1 MTDSAKIDYGKTI
14 HLPKT
19 DFPRRAG
26 LAQKEPELQKRWEKM
41 GLYEKQRAAS
51 KGREKFILHYGPPFA
66 NGNIHLGHVLSMT
79 LKDVVCRSYQMM
91 GYDAP
96 LVPGWDCH
104 GLPIEWKVEE
114 DFRAKG
120 KNATKDTDPV
130 GFRQECRAFA
140 QKWADV
146 QSAEF
151 QRIGL
156 NADWKHPYST
166 MHKKSEAL
174 IAAEIHKFL
183 MNDGLY
189 RGSKPVMWSIPE
201 QTALAEAEV
210 EYKDVKSNTIWVKFP
225 IKSGPKELMGANVV
239 IWTTTPWTLPGNRA
253 VAYGDDIEYI
263 CIEVA
268 GVVGKGGDITDTAS
282 LPGQKL
288 LIAECL
294 YNQFN
299 KSTGVSATQKND
311 ATEVLWRGKG
321 SSFAGVICRHP
332 LHSKGY
338 EFDVPMLAG
347 DFVTTD
353 AGTGFVHIAPGH
365 GEDDYHLGIKNKIEV
380 PQTVAGDGKYFEHVP
395 LFAGL
400 PVYMP
405 DGKKGPANKMV
416 TLAIIQAGN
425 FVGRDDNYEHSYPH
439 SWRSKAPVIF
449 RNTPQWFISMETN
462 DLRKKAIAEIAKTR
476 FVPERGRNRIGAMV
490 EGRGDWCVSRQRAW
504 GVPIALFVSKK
515 TGEALKDPKVNQRI
529 YEIVEKEG
537 SDAWFDHPAQHF
549 LGNQYDAN
557 DFDQVKDIIDVWFES
572 GSTQGFVLEQRPELA
587 HPADL
592 YLEGSDQHRG
602 WFQSS
607 LLVGVGTRG
616 KAPYKSILTH
626 GFILDE
632 KGYKMSKSTGNV
644 TSPAKLTEMYG
655 ADILRLWVAGCDYM
669 EDIKFGENILKGHVD
684 TYRRIRGTFCYLLGS
699 LGDFEKVKYAELS
712 DMDRWVLHKLHEIDG
727 LVRTSVKNFDFSGM
741 VATIHN
747 FCSRELSAFYF
758 DVCKDTLYCDA
769 RDSLKRRA
777 ILTVLDEVFN
787 FLVHWLSPVLCYTTE
802 EAWLAYKGVTA
813 EDVKESIHLSTF
825 PVAPK
830 EWHHPE
836 LEEKWQKILDVRS
849 TITKSLEVSRENKVI
864 GSSLEAAPKM
874 HIADTALAQ
883 ILRGINMA
891 EICITSAFEI
901 FEEDASANVYNV
913 TIEKAPGA
921 KCERCWK
928 YTTDVGSS
936 AQHPSICARCA
947 GVVQKELKSA
957 AA

>member
-1 MTDSAKIDYGKTI
+1 M
-14 HLPKT
+14 
-19 DFPRRAG
+19 
-26 LAQKEPELQKRWEKM
+26 EL
-41 GLYEKQRAAS
+41 YDKQRAAS

-79 LKDVVCRSYQMM
+79 LKDVVCRSYNML
-91 GYDAP
+91 GYDTP

-120 KNATKDTDPV
+120 KNGTKDTDPV

-146 QSAEF
+146 QSGEF
-151 QRIGL
+151 QRIGVL
-156 NADWKHPYST
+156 ADWKNPYST
-166 MHKKSEAL
+166 MFKKSEAM

-210 EYKDVKSNTIWVKFP
+210 EYKDITSDTVYVKFP
-225 IKSGPKELMGANVV
+225 IKKGTLKLPLSTDPTLFRSAGVDKGDDDISVV

-253 VAYGDDIEYI
+253 VAYGEDILYQ
-263 CIEVA
+263 CIEILSVKE
-268 GVVGKGGDITDTAS
+268 GSLLKVGDKILVHDPVI
-282 LPGQKL
+282 L
-288 LIAECL
+288 
-294 YNQFN
+294 
-299 KSTGVSATQKND
+299 SAVPNIGMG
-311 ATEVLWRGKG
+311 EIRELWRCKG
-321 SSFAGVICRHP
+321 SVLAGTILHHP
-332 LHSKGY
+332 LHGKGY

-365 GEDDYHLGIKNKIEV
+365 GEDDYHLGVKNKVEV

-400 PVYMP
+400 SVYMP
-405 DGKKGPANKMV
+405 DGKKGPANKLV
-416 TLAIIQAGN
+416 TNAIAEAGN
-425 FVGRDDNYEHSYPH
+425 LVAKQQITHSYPH

-449 RNTPQWFISMETN
+449 RNTPQWFISMDKN

-504 GVPIALFVSKK
+504 GVPIALFVNKK
-515 TGEALKDPKVNQRI
+515 TGSPLKDAKVNQRI
-529 YEIVEKEG
+529 YEVFEKEG
-537 SDAWFDHPAQHF
+537 SDAWFDHPPQHF
-549 LGNQYDAN
+549 LGNQYDAS
-557 DFDQVKDIIDVWFES
+557 DYEQVRDIIDVWFES

-616 KAPYKSILTH
+616 HAPFKSILTH

-632 KGYKMSKSTGNV
+632 KGYKMSKSTG
-644 TSPAKLTEMYG
+644 TGMSPAKLIETYG
-655 ADILRLWVAGCDYM
+655 ADILRLWVTGSDYM
-669 EDIKFGENILKGHVD
+669 EDIRFGENILKGHVD
-684 TYRRIRGTFCYLLGS
+684 IYRRIRGTFCYLLGS
-699 LGDFEKVKYAELS
+699 LGDDFEKVKYADLS
-712 DMDRWVLHKLHEIDG
+712 DMDKWVLHKLHEIDG
-727 LVRTSVKNFDFSGM
+727 VVRESIKNFDFNGM
-741 VATIHN
+741 TTVIHN
-747 FCSRELSAFYF
+747 FCARELSAFYF

-769 RDSLKRRA
+769 KDSVKRRA
-777 ILTVLDEVFN
+777 VLTVLDEVFN
-787 FLVHWLSPVLCYTTE
+787 YLVHWLSPVLCYTTE
-802 EAWLAYKGVTA
+802 EAWLAYKGVTM
-813 EDVKESIHLSTF
+813 EDTKESIHLSTF

-836 LEEKWQKILDVRS
+836 LEEKWQKILSVRS
-849 TITKSLEVSRENKVI
+849 VITGALEVKRAEKMI
-864 GSSLEAAPKM
+864 GASLEAAPKVYV
-874 HIADTALAQ
+874 ADTALAK
-883 ILRGINMA
+883 ILKTINLA
-891 EICITSAFEI
+891 DICITSGAHLVEAAVGGAFMAA
-901 FEEDASANVYNV
+901 DV
-913 TIEKAPGA
+913 TGVSVTVEKAPGA

-928 YTTDVGSS
+928 YTTDVGAS
-936 AQHPSICARCA
+936 ALHPTICARCA
-947 GVVQKELKSA
+947 GVVQKELKSVA
-957 AA
+957 A